1 MPVPEQD
8 PKKDTMTSPSQI
20 PGTPPPSFTLSRNAH
35 GRLVL
40 TLADGVPHV
49 GALPVRAF
57 PITAPSDGLSLFGT
71 DGHELVWID
80 RLDQLPTAQRTLIE
94 EELAA
99 REFVPTIERLVH
111 VSSFATPSTWTVQT
125 NRGQVDLVLKAE
137 EDIRKL
143 EGRTRLLITASDG
156 MQYSVPN
163 VGAMDKHSRRLLGRF
178 L

>member
-1 MPVPEQD
+1 
-8 PKKDTMTSPSQI
+8 MTTHSPA
-20 PGTPPPSFTLSRNAH
+20 PGTSISFALSRNPH

-40 TLADGVPHV
+40 TLADGVEHV
-49 GALPVRAF
+49 GVLPVRAF
-57 PITAPSDGLSLFGT
+57 PISAPNDGLSLFGT

-80 RLDQLPTAQRTLIE
+80 HLDQLSAGQRGLVE

-99 REFVPTIERLVH
+99 REFVPTIERLLH

-125 NRGQVDLVLKAE
+125 DRGTVDLVLKAE

-143 EGRTRLLITASDG
+143 QGRTRLLITASDG
-156 MQYSVPN
+156 MQYSVPD
-163 VGAMDKHSRRLLGRF
+163 VTAMDKASRKLLGRF